1 MSDHDDHDDHD
12 DHAHGGHGA
21 DPIDVAGILAHVG
34 HFVPEQAP
42 LHTFVHHNTLHAFE
56 HLPFDRAVVEA
67 AKLFGAEP
75 YQSEAA
81 FAAHLRRGRILAAD
95 LDAVVAEDL
104 DREGGD
110 DVLARQR
117 RFHYRSLRLRH
128 LFELPRG
135 AALQWQLHE

>member
-1 MSDHDDHDDHD
+1 MSGHG
-12 DHAHGGHGA
+12 DHAHDGHGG
-21 DPIDVAGILAHVG
+21 DGDEPTDVAGILARAA

-81 FAAHLRRGRILAAD
+81 FAAHLL
-95 LDAVVAEDL
+95 V
-104 DREGGD
+104 
-110 DVLARQR
+110 
-117 RFHYRSLRLRH
+117 
-128 LFELPRG
+128 
-135 AALQWQLHE
+135 